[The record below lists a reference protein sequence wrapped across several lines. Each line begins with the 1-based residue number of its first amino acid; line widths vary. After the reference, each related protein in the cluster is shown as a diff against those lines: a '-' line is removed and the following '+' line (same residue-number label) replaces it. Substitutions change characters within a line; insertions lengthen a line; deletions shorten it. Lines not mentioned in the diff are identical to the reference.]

1 MGKAAVFIIES
12 VKLGEEEK
20 NIREGQIIS
29 QILHLGMIE
38 YKYYYVRTKKELVRF
53 VKEFGKSDFKYL
65 HLSCHGGPDCIATTL
80 DPISFEELR
89 DILRP
94 YIANKRLFV
103 SACYAA
109 NDNLAKVVIPSTKC
123 FSIIGF
129 SRSIDF
135 DEAAIMWASF
145 YYLMF
150 KAMSEEGS
158 WKMERAE
165 ILRTLRNISRTF
177 GVPVNY
183 FSKSRGSPK
192 GYRLEKIV
200 PPTRKGN

>member
-12 VKLGEEEK
+12 VRLGEEEK

-38 YKYYYVRTKKELVRF
+38 SKYYYIRTKKELVRF
-53 VKEFGKSDFKYL
+53 VKEFGKSNFKYL
-65 HLSCHGGPDCIATTL
+65 HLSCHGGPDCITTSL
-80 DPISFEELR
+80 DRVSFKDLS

-94 YIANKRLFV
+94 HIANKRLFV
-103 SACYAA
+103 SACYAT

-129 SRSIDF
+129 STLIDF

-150 KAMSEEGS
+150 KAMSREGS
-158 WKMERAE
+158 SKMERAE
-165 ILRTLRNISRTF
+165 ILRTLTNISGTF

-183 FSKSRGSPK
+183 FSKSKSPK
-192 GYRLEKIV
+192 GYKLRKIV
-200 PPTRKGN
+200 PPTRKGD

>member
-12 VKLGEEEK
+12 VRLGEEEK
-20 NIREGQIIS
+20 DIREGQIIS
-29 QILHLGMIE
+29 QILHLGMVE
-38 YKYYYVRTKKELVRF
+38 YRYYYIRTKKELIRF

-65 HLSCHGGPDCIATTL
+65 HLSCHGGSDCIATTL
-80 DPISFEELR
+80 DQVSFEELR

-94 YIANKRLFV
+94 HIANKRLFV
-103 SACYAA
+103 SASYAA
-109 NDNLAKVVIPSTKC
+109 NDNLAKAVIPSTKC

-158 WKMERAE
+158 SKMERAD
-165 ILRTLRNISRTF
+165 F
-177 GVPVNY
+177 A
-183 FSKSRGSPK
+183 
-192 GYRLEKIV
+192 
-200 PPTRKGN
+200 